1 MDQIRRAIS
10 HAALWTGTRSGT
22 RVPSLRTDTRGH
34 WRRAISCADPV
45 AKTEDVPLD
54 YVERAACTVLLGEA
68 IERRIE
74 GNGDVGYLVPENGG
88 NVGEGDRG
96 SAS

>member
-1 MDQIRRAIS
+1 
-10 HAALWTGTRSGT
+10 
-22 RVPSLRTDTRGH
+22 
-34 WRRAISCADPV
+34 V